1 MSAGTGQ
8 NAETALGPPR
18 PPPGPGAPRGEGAG
32 APLATDRGVLL
43 TAKDAARLLKAAEED
58 IYRWVEAGEIPFV
71 QVNDQPRFNQAE
83 LLEWATA
90 RHREVSVDMFTEGG
104 TAGLGLEEALRAG
117 GVHSGVRGA
126 DRQSALAEVMA
137 RMNVPDEDRETL
149 LEIMLAREDL
159 GSTAIGGGVA
169 IPHVRHP
176 AVVPGVRPSITLCY
190 LETPLDLAAPDGQP
204 VHTLFAI
211 LSTTVRGHLQLLA
224 KLSSALHD
232 EGFKSAVASRAGAD
246 QIFQHAARLD
256 AAFARSKRPH

>member
-1 MSAGTGQ
+1 
-8 NAETALGPPR
+8 
-18 PPPGPGAPRGEGAG
+18 
-32 APLATDRGVLL
+32 VLL
-43 TAKDAARLLKAAEED
+43 TAREAARLLKAAEED
-58 IYRWVEAGEIPFV
+58 IYRWVEAGEIPYE

-90 RHREVSVDMFTEGG
+90 RHREVSVEMFTDAS
-104 TAGLGLEEALRAG
+104 TAGLTLEGALREG
-117 GVHSGVRGA
+117 GVHSGLRGA
-126 DRQSALAEVMA
+126 GRREVLAEVMA

-159 GSTAIGGGVA
+159 GSTALGGGIA

-190 LETPLDLAAPDGQP
+190 LDTPLDLAAPDGQP
-204 VHTLFAI
+204 VHILFAI

-232 EGFKSAVASRAGAD
+232 GAFRQALAARAGAE
-246 QIFQHAARLD
+246 QILQHAARLD
-256 AAFARSKRPH
+256 AAFAQARKPH

>member
-1 MSAGTGQ
+1 
-8 NAETALGPPR
+8 
-18 PPPGPGAPRGEGAG
+18 
-32 APLATDRGVLL
+32 VLL
-43 TAKDAARLLKAAEED
+43 TVREAARLLKAAEEEL
-58 IYRWVEAGEIPFV
+58 YRWVEAGEIPYE
-71 QVNDQPRFNQAE
+71 QVNDQPRFHQAE

-90 RHREVSVDMFTEGG
+90 RHREVAVDMFTDAGTAALSLEGALREGG
-104 TAGLGLEEALRAG
+104 IHA
-117 GVHSGVRGA
+117 GVRGA
-126 DRQSALAEVMA
+126 DRRSVMAEVMA

-159 GSTAIGGGVA
+159 GSTALGGGVA

-190 LETPLDLAAPDGQP
+190 LDTPLDLAAPDGQP

-232 EGFKSAVASRAGAD
+232 GGFRSALAARAGAE
-246 QIFQHAARLD
+246 QILQHAARLD
-256 AAFARSKRPH
+256 AAFARARKPD

>member
-1 MSAGTGQ
+1 M
-8 NAETALGPPR
+8 
-18 PPPGPGAPRGEGAG
+18 
-32 APLATDRGVLL
+32 LL
-43 TAKDAARLLKAAEED
+43 TVREAARLLKAAEED
-58 IYRWVEAGEIPFV
+58 IYRWVETGAIPYQ
-71 QVNDQPRFNQAE
+71 QVNDQPRFNQSE

-90 RHREVSVDMFTEGG
+90 RHREVSVDMFHDPG
-104 TAGLGLEEALRAG
+104 TAGLPLEEALRAG
-117 GVHSGVRGA
+117 GVHAGIRGA
-126 DRQSALAEVMA
+126 DRRAVLAEVMA

-159 GSTAIGGGVA
+159 GSTALGGGIA

-190 LETPLDLAAPDGQP
+190 LDTPLDLAAPDGQP

-232 EGFKSAVASRAGAD
+232 DAFRKALAERAGAE
-246 QIFQHAARLD
+246 QILQHAARLD
-256 AAFARSKRPH
+256 AAFAQARKPH

>member
-1 MSAGTGQ
+1 M
-8 NAETALGPPR
+8 
-18 PPPGPGAPRGEGAG
+18 
-32 APLATDRGVLL
+32 LL
-43 TAKDAARLLKAAEED
+43 TVREAARLLKAAEED
-58 IYRWVEAGEIPFV
+58 IYRWVETGAIPYE

-90 RHREVSVDMFTEGG
+90 RHRQVSVEMFTDASTASLTLEG
-104 TAGLGLEEALRAG
+104 ALREG
-117 GVHSGVRGA
+117 GVHAGIRGA
-126 DRQSALAEVMA
+126 DRRAVLAEVMA

-159 GSTAIGGGVA
+159 GSTALGGGIA

-190 LETPLDLAAPDGQP
+190 LDTPLDLAAPDGKP

-232 EGFKSAVASRAGAD
+232 GAFGKALAERAGAE
-246 QIFQHAARLD
+246 QILQHAARLD
-256 AAFARSKRPH
+256 AAFAQARKPH